1 MKRTAPIARPT
12 LAGKRRLPGFQAP
25 YWQFARRMF
34 RYRGLLICALIF
46 SFFAAGGLGI
56 GILAAS
62 PVVKG
67 FLSDERK
74 SLPDLAREFNE
85 SSPAFL
91 EIPESVIGSLPPGTD
106 TGFDIIL
113 MTLGVLAI
121 LSAVAQFL
129 HAYCSLTVVY
139 GAITNIRRDAFRSVI
154 HRPLL
159 DVVQG
164 GASDLVSRIVN
175 DTTQLAAGFTAM
187 MSKAVTQSTKGAAAL
202 TAALILNWKLTLIA
216 LLVAPV
222 IAIVINGFA
231 RRIKRAS
238 RSALGRQAELY
249 GAATEALQGLRVVKV
264 HTTERYESGRFHRI
278 NKEVMRQLFRARN
291 ARAISSP
298 LVEALTVVILLV
310 LVGIAAKAIRDGKLT
325 PEDFFLVVG
334 ALTVAGASLKPLTG
348 LVNEIQTSAA
358 AADRLAELLSA
369 ETEPG
374 HGAQLP
380 RLARHA
386 ESIRFEHI
394 SFTYPGAGDPA
405 LRDVSLTIE
414 HGETVAIVGPNGS
427 GKTTLLGLVPRL
439 FDPGSGRVLID
450 GVDLREVSV
459 RSLRRQ
465 IGVVTQETIIFS
477 GTIRS
482 NIAYGAEGVTEE
494 KILRASRKA
503 RAHHFIERLAA
514 GYNTVVGEQGLTLSG
529 GQRQRLSIAR
539 AVLRDPA
546 ILILD
551 EATSMIDA
559 ESEAAVA
566 EAIAD
571 FTRGGD
577 GAVGGVGGGGR
588 TCLIVAHRLSTVLG
602 ADRIV
607 VMDHGR
613 IVDTGRHDE
622 LLDRCETYRMIASS
636 QLVGAATEAPE
647 PEPAGKG

>member
-1 MKRTAPIARPT
+1 MKRSAPIARPT
-12 LAGKRRLPGFQAP
+12 LAGKRLLPAPKGP
-25 YWQFARRMF
+25 YWQFARRML
-34 RYRGLLICALIF
+34 RYRGLLAGALLF
-46 SFFAAGGLGI
+46 SVFAAGGLGV

-62 PVVKG
+62 PIVKG
-67 FLSDERK
+67 FLSGEEKNLPELARDFNRTSPIAIPDSVIA
-74 SLPDLAREFNE
+74 SLPQGA
-85 SSPAFL
+85 
-91 EIPESVIGSLPPGTD
+91 D
-106 TGFDIIL
+106 TGFAIL
-113 MTLGVLAI
+113 LMALGVLAI
-121 LSAVAQFL
+121 LSAIAQFL

-139 GAITNIRRDAFRSVI
+139 RTIANIRRETFRAVI

-187 MSKAVTQSTKGAAAL
+187 MSKAVTQTTKGVAAL
-202 TAALILNWKLTLIA
+202 GAALILNWKLTLIA
-216 LLVAPV
+216 LAIAPA
-222 IAIVINGFA
+222 IALVINGFA
-231 RRIKRAS
+231 KRIKRAS

-264 HTTERYESGRFHRI
+264 HTTERYEAGRFHRI

-310 LVGIAAKAIRDGKLT
+310 LVGIAAKAIRDGKLR

-334 ALTVAGASLKPLTG
+334 ALTVAGAALKPLTG

-369 ETEPG
+369 EAEPG
-374 HGAQLP
+374 HGAELP
-380 RLARHA
+380 RLPRH
-386 ESIRFEHI
+386 SGSLRLDHV
-394 SFTYPGAGDPA
+394 SFTYPSGRDPA
-405 LRDVSLTIE
+405 LRDISLVIE

-427 GKTTLLGLVPRL
+427 GKTTVLGLIPRL
-439 FDPGSGRVLID
+439 FDPSSGRVLID
-450 GVDLREVSV
+450 GVDIREVSV

-477 GTIRS
+477 GAIRA
-482 NIAYGAEGVTEE
+482 NIAYGAENVTEE
-494 KILRASRKA
+494 KIQQAARQA
-503 RAHHFIERLAA
+503 RAHDFIGRLPA
-514 GYNTVVGEQGLTLSG
+514 GYSTVVGEQGLTLSG
-529 GQRQRLSIAR
+529 GQRQRIAIAR

-559 ESEAAVA
+559 ESERAIS

-571 FTRGGD
+571 FTT
-577 GAVGGVGGGGR
+577 GR
-588 TCLIVAHRLSTVLG
+588 TCLIVAHRLSTVLS
-602 ADRIV
+602 ADRII
-607 VMDHGR
+607 VMDQGR
-613 IVDTGRHDE
+613 IVDTGRHDD
-622 LLDRCETYRMIASS
+622 LLERCETYRKIAST
-636 QLVGAATEAPE
+636 QLLGGDGAEA
-647 PEPAGKG
+647 A